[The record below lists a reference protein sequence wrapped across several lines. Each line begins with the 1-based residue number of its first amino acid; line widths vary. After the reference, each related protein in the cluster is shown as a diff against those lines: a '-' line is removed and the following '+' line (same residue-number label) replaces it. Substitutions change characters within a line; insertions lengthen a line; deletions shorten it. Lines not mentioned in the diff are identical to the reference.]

1 MEFSV
6 HKDNLSMKHLERQE
20 RKVVIEKKILQDTK
34 TETTQAYGEVLKT
47 LRPDQIWM
55 LLQKNYFNEKTNQF
69 LPYAQIHKDYAYN
82 FLVQTALTML
92 WVSTDIDADY
102 WPKTKAAVEAF
113 QRKHWL
119 SPDGQVWPDVLNVFI
134 NQLRRETKTP
144 SPIEA
149 KTPAPI
155 EAKTTILKSNKENKI
170 SISLFHWILA
180 PYKSIEKEYWVL
192 LKDFSLSEQDS
203 QRLAWIIYN
212 ENPTFSKK
220 RRNYTPIGQ
229 VWRWAR
235 EDGWKEVMGSQKAPA
250 WNKTNTYQQLIACYG
265 YAKKCGIFEAKNPK
279 ELWEAY
285 AKYNLWLYH
294 KNNSRSKIRASFR
307 NQAKEMQG
315 YAMESAK
322 KEWKSKIDY
331 ENIIDAQYRY
341 YSQWVSV

>member
-1 MEFSV
+1 MGFSE
-6 HKDNLSMKHLERQE
+6 HQDNLSMKHLERQD
-20 RKVVIEKKILQDTK
+20 RKMVIEQKVLKDIQKEKQQTYAD
-34 TETTQAYGEVLKT
+34 VLKT
-47 LRPDQIWM
+47 LRPDQIWS
-55 LLQKNYFNEKTNQF
+55 LIKKNYFNEKTQQF

-92 WVSTDIDADY
+92 WESTDIDADY
-102 WPKTKAAVEAF
+102 WPKTKTAVQAF
-113 QRKHWL
+113 QRKNWL
-119 SPDGQVWPDVLNVFI
+119 TSDGQVWPDVLKLFI
-134 NQLRRETKTP
+134 GLLKAYITAPT
-144 SPIEA
+144 
-149 KTPAPI
+149 PI
-155 EAKTTILKSNKENKI
+155 EAKTTTPKSNSENKI
-170 SISLFHWILA
+170 SIPLFNWILT

-265 YAKKCGIFEAKNPK
+265 YAKKCGIFEATNAK

-285 AKYNLWLYH
+285 TKYNLWLYH

-341 YSQWVSV
+341 YSQWVTV